1 MLSLLCILQIMY
13 NSRKMHKPKD
23 KWRSREYGFIDYA
36 TSEEA
41 ARAIVFMDGV
51 ELPELMKDTAGI
63 IVQYAKPT
71 GEQGGVGGGSNNSP
85 PIGIPPP
92 LPSGGAAGA

>member
-1 MLSLLCILQIMY
+1 MQIMY

-36 TSEEA
+36 TPDEA
-41 ARAIVFMDGV
+41 AKAILWMDGV
-51 ELPELMKDTAGI
+51 ELPDLMKDTCGI

-71 GEQGGVGGGSNNSP
+71 GGNGGGS
-85 PIGIPPP
+85 
-92 LPSGGAAGA
+92 SGAEGSNGHI

>member
-1 MLSLLCILQIMY
+1 MLLLFCFHTQIMY

-36 TSEEA
+36 SAAEA
-41 ARAIVFMDGV
+41 AKAIAWMDGV
-51 ELPELMKDTAGI
+51 ELPDLMKDTAGI

-71 GEQGGVGGGSNNSP
+71 GSGEQGQA
-85 PIGIPPP
+85 
-92 LPSGGAAGA
+92 GAAAAGS